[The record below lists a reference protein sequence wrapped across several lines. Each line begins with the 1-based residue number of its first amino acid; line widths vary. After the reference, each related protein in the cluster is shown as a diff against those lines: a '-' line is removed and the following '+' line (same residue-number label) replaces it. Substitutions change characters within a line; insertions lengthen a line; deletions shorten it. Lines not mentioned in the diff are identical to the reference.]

1 MRARGQL
8 VLLAAATIAVALV
21 PMITATMQL
30 GYHPDGTARAV
41 EPHPVTASE
50 SVLDRAVAR
59 VAPSIPTRYA
69 WTEREGAVAAVTAA
83 IRPTIE
89 SINRSRTAD
98 GMVLAVA
105 RNRTRASQWAR
116 THCPRGAGREFGPC
130 TAAEG
135 VVLQDRRG
143 RAHLLAVAVDVRVTG
158 QRERWRATLVVR
170 AR

>member
-1 MRARGQL
+1 MKSRGQL
-8 VLLAAATIAVALV
+8 VLLAAAVIAVALV

-30 GYHPDGTARAV
+30 GYHPDGSARAV

-50 SVLDRAVAR
+50 AVLDRAVAG
-59 VAPSIPTRYA
+59 VAPTVPTRYSWA
-69 WTEREGAVAAVTAA
+69 ERERAVASVAAA
-83 IRPTIE
+83 IRPATR

-98 GMVLAVA
+98 GTVLAVT

-116 THCPRGAGREFGPC
+116 TNCPGGPGRQFGAC
-130 TAAEG
+130 SAAEG

-170 AR
+170 SR